1 MSKTHSLSINIFILY
16 YEKIIPIYSMCYGT
30 FILHLGSCKTEIQ
43 VRLRKMGGLF
53 TSARAFTH
61 ALGLPPYSSQVA
73 PLPFPWLTPFTHGQH
88 FTAGTKSE
96 SLRAFAGDNR
106 INFVRAH
113 HACRCQM
120 AFSRALLPR
129 RAEI

>member
-16 YEKIIPIYSMCYGT
+16 YEKTLPIYTMFYGT
-30 FILHLGSCKTEIQ
+30 FILHLESCKTEIQ

-73 PLPFPWLTPFTHGQH
+73 PLPFSLVDALHPWPALHGRDKVRKFTC
-88 FTAGTKSE
+88 F
-96 SLRAFAGDNR
+96 
-106 INFVRAH
+106 
-113 HACRCQM
+113 CW
-120 AFSRALLPR
+120 
-129 RAEI
+129 